1 MPNFLKNRK
10 LKYHIQQ
17 LQWLNN
23 YVTYVPSTY
32 LAPLKYLASKIF
44 CFLKWSL
51 KLPSSWDQTI
61 LRYQTRLCGKVLL
74 AETDISGIS
83 TTTLIITV
91 LDIKVI
97 RMIFLNKV
105 LYPVLWSPGSH
116 GDCNAPTSASLQHSH
131 CSGHQKFLQE
141 LWRCIIFPV

>member
-23 YVTYVPSTY
+23 YVTNVPSTY
-32 LAPLKYLASKIF
+32 LAPLQYLASRIF
-44 CFLKWSL
+44 FFKWSL

-61 LRYQTRLCGKVLL
+61 LRHQTRLCGKVLL

-116 GDCNAPTSASLQHSH
+116 GDYNVPMSAFLQHSH
-131 CSGHQKFLQE
+131 CNVHQKFLQE
-141 LWRCIIFPV
+141 IWRYIIFPV